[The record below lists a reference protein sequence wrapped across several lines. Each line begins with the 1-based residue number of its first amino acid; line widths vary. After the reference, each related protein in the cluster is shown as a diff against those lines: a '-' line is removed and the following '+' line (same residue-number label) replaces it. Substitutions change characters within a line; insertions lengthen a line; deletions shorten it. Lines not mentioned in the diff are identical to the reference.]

1 MPTFRTHRRSFRR
14 SLRRSLA
21 VAGALGLSLAF
32 ALPAGAY
39 VIYTKDGTRIEAK
52 DKPTVQGKKLLFLT
66 PLGTPQSISTSEWDQ
81 ERTEKVNK
89 AGIGNAY
96 QLDEPTSDRRAIP
109 NPTNVKPS
117 LSDYIKTHKK
127 NELPP
132 ERSEKPSEDGV
143 EKAPTPAETV
153 PLPLDSQINEVFSRA
168 LDGSNLRGAR
178 LVGIAGG
185 LRVQATTE
193 NEQQVFWALAAV
205 ARGLKESR
213 AHGRAIEKVDL
224 YLATSSGENA
234 GHFVM
239 SPDEAEALL
248 NGRISPAK
256 YFIAN
261 VMF

>member
-1 MPTFRTHRRSFRR
+1 MFSFHTLGR
-14 SLRRSLA
+14 SLRRSFA
-21 VAGALGLSLAF
+21 IAGALGLGLAF
-32 ALPAGAY
+32 ALPAAAY
-39 VIYTKDGTRIEAK
+39 VIYTKDGNRIEAK
-52 DKPTVQGKKLLFLT
+52 DKPTVQGKNLLFLT
-66 PLGTPQSISTSEWDQ
+66 PLGTPQSIATSEWDQ
-81 ERTEKVNK
+81 ERTEKTNR
-89 AGIGNAY
+89 GGLGNAY

-109 NPTNVKPS
+109 NPTNLKPS

-127 NELPP
+127 NEPV
-132 ERSEKPSEDGV
+132 ERSAKPSEDGT
-143 EKAPTPAETV
+143 EKASALVETV
-153 PLPLDSQINEVFSRA
+153 PLPLDPQINEVFSRA

-185 LRVQATTE
+185 VRVQATTE

-239 SPDEAEALL
+239 SPDEAESLL

-261 VMF
+261 VLF